1 MINQPSDRT
10 LSVVLID
17 DDRYILDSL
26 STILEAGG
34 NVSVAATSTSG
45 RDVLALYRQYEP
57 DVMLLDIRMPE
68 VSGLAAA
75 EELLAAHPQAT
86 VVFLTTFADDDYL
99 VRALTL
105 GARGYLIKQ
114 EAASLEQSLFAAA
127 QGQMVLGSEVS
138 GRIGQLMGR
147 SGIQAGSDPFPASL
161 SQRELE
167 VARLIS
173 EGLDNREIA
182 GTLYLSEG
190 TVRNYISGILQKTG
204 LRDRTQIAIAWWRRK
219 SAR

>member
-1 MINQPSDRT
+1 MINQTSDRA

-26 STILEAGG
+26 STILEAGS

-45 RDVLALYRQYEP
+45 RDALALYRQYEP

-68 VSGLAAA
+68 VSGLSAA

-147 SGIQAGSDPFPASL
+147 SSIQTGSDPFPASL

>member
-1 MINQPSDRT
+1 MSNQAPDAS

-26 STILEAGG
+26 ATILEADG
-34 NVSVAATSTSG
+34 NISVAATSTSG
-45 RDVLALYRQYEP
+45 KDALALYRQYLP

-68 VSGLAAA
+68 MSGLAAA
-75 EELLAAHPQAT
+75 EVLLTAHPQAT

-99 VRALTL
+99 VRALAL

-114 EAASLEQSLFAAA
+114 EAASLEQSLLAAA
-127 QGQMVLGSEVS
+127 HGQMVLGSEVS
-138 GRIGQLMGR
+138 GRIGQLMGH
-147 SGIQAGSDPFPASL
+147 SGGRIGNGPFPASL

-190 TVRNYISGILQKTG
+190 TVRNYISDILQKTG
-204 LRDRTQIAIAWWRRK
+204 LRDRTQIAIAWWRQK

>member
-1 MINQPSDRT
+1 MINQPSDRA

-17 DDRYILDSL
+17 DDRYILASL

-114 EAASLEQSLFAAA
+114 EAASLESVAVRRRPRADGARF
-127 QGQMVLGSEVS
+127 GSERTHRPADGAHRHPS
-138 GRIGQLMGR
+138 RQRPLSR
-147 SGIQAGSDPFPASL
+147 FP
-161 SQRELE
+161 
-167 VARLIS
+167 
-173 EGLDNREIA
+173 
-182 GTLYLSEG
+182 
-190 TVRNYISGILQKTG
+190 
-204 LRDRTQIAIAWWRRK
+204 
-219 SAR
+219 